1 MAEMLDEITK
11 DAEDGMKK
19 AIEAFKRDLSKIR
32 TGRASTSLLDG
43 VKVEYYGTPTPL
55 NQVATLNVPD
65 PRLIT
70 IKPWE
75 KSLIPAIEKAIK
87 QRTELGLNPVADGD
101 LVRLPIPPLT
111 QERRKE
117 LVKLIKSMTEDA
129 KVALRNLRREANEML
144 KSLLADGDITEDDN
158 KKGLKS
164 VQDVTDK
171 NIAQVDE
178 IASKKEKEILEG

>member
-1 MAEMLDEITK
+1 MVNDVVK
-11 DAEDGMKK
+11 DLESSCAKVIEGFKK
-19 AIEAFKRDLSKIR
+19 ELSKVR
-32 TGRASTSLLDG
+32 TGRANVAMLDG
-43 VKVEYYGTPTPL
+43 IKVDYYGTLTPL
-55 NQVATLNVPD
+55 NQVAGLNVPD

-101 LVRLPIPPLT
+101 LVRVPIPALT

-117 LVKLIKSMTEDA
+117 LVKVTKGMSEDA
-129 KVALRNLRREANEML
+129 KVAVRNARRDANELL
-144 KSLLADGDITEDDN
+144 KSLLGDGDITEDDQ
-158 KKGLKS
+158 KRGLKS

-171 NIAQVDE
+171 HIPSVDD
-178 IASKKEKEILEG
+178 IRGKKEKELRGV